1 MQNIIMQQFH
11 LLALTH
17 RSIDLADI
25 GRFHLAEEN
34 RTAVLE
40 RVKNSCGLSEL
51 MYLSTCNRVEF
62 LFVTDATV
70 DRKFI
75 AQFFQ
80 AFNSQEAKFAEKAEL
95 FSGEAA
101 LQHLF
106 EVSSSLDSLVV
117 GEREIITQVRNSY
130 EQGKEAGLTGDTLR
144 ILVRKAIE
152 TAKAVYTQTNIARNP
167 VSVVSLAYRKLRDL
181 NVSLDARILFIGSGV
196 TNTSMARYLRKH
208 GFTKFTVFNRT
219 LSNAQLLAEEIG
231 GTAFPLTKLSDYHE
245 GFDVI
250 VTCTGAEFAVI
261 TPEIYHTL
269 AAGDRSR
276 KVVIDLAVPNDLDP
290 EVLRQWDVNLIAVNN
305 LQDVAGENL
314 RQREQELDACR
325 SIITE
330 SIATTRQEL
339 RERKIE
345 LAMSEVPRKVKEIR
359 ETAVN
364 AVFAKEISG
373 LDDASKEVLDRILN
387 YVEKKYISVPMKLA
401 REILAEE
408 VKEA

>member
-250 VTCTGAEFAVI
+250 VTCTGADYAVI

-276 KVVIDLAVPNDLDP
+276 KVVIDLAVPNDLDA

-325 SIITE
+325 SIIAE

-373 LDDASKEVLDRILN
+373 LDNASKEVLDRILN

>member
-34 RTAVLE
+34 RTVVLE

-75 AQFFQ
+75 AKFFQ
-80 AFNSQEAKFAEKAEL
+80 AFNAQEAKFAEKAEL

-250 VTCTGAEFAVI
+250 VTCTGADYAVI

-325 SIITE
+325 SIIAE

-373 LDDASKEVLDRILN
+373 LDNASKEVLDRILN